1 MYQKIILIGNLGGDP
16 ELRHTGDQTAVC
28 SFSLAVNRRVKSDNG
43 WENKTQWW
51 RVSLFGKRAETA
63 NQYLNKGA
71 KVLVEGEI
79 SFDHATGGPKIFTR
93 QDGSVGA
100 SFELRASDF
109 HFVGS
114 KADDTQAH
122 PQSTPTA
129 EVNEDDIPF

>member
-28 SFSLAVNRRVKSDNG
+28 NFSIADSRRVKSENG

-63 NQYLNKGA
+63 NQYLSKGA

-79 SFDHATGGPKIFTR
+79 SFDYATGGP
-93 QDGSVGA
+93 
-100 SFELRASDF
+100 
-109 HFVGS
+109 
-114 KADDTQAH
+114 
-122 PQSTPTA
+122 
-129 EVNEDDIPF
+129 